1 MNKITRLI
9 VMTCLC
15 IIASCTEVE
24 DLDVYLPEIPET
36 PEVVSTT
43 TTSVSFAEYSG
54 NIVIGTKP
62 DLSDSIFVSE
72 RNLQPYTTYYYQ
84 AVIQNLVGTQL
95 KGEIKSFTTAM
106 KIYFPKCDGIYAT
119 PSNSVS
125 LTAEIESPATSAQ
138 VLEYGFCL
146 SQLREDPTF
155 ETSDAVIVKATGLP
169 SSIGG
174 GTASYTI
181 SGKCTGEGLKKGKIT
196 YARAYVKTEKGVFYG
211 DYSTL
216 CRFFPVSGIKENRP
230 YVDLGLPS
238 GTLWTAVNFAGKG
251 SLIAL
256 PTSYFSYYEENYYS
270 DDFGEFRMPTYE
282 DAKELY
288 ENCTYKQVNIISQN
302 CASITSN
309 VNGNV
314 IYIPFGGYKN
324 SGGYRYYE
332 DKCGYIWLNTQT
344 NDGFWR
350 MMYLSDESKIGY
362 TYYSYHGNSRN
373 IRLVLDD

>member
-1 MNKITRLI
+1 MEKIIRLT
-9 VMTCLC
+9 VLTCLC
-15 IIASCTEVE
+15 IFVSCAEVE
-24 DLDVYLPEIPET
+24 EIDEDIPKVPET

-43 TTSVSFAEYSG
+43 STSVSFADYQG
-54 NIVIGTKP
+54 DIVIGTKP
-62 DLSDSIFVSE
+62 DLSDSVFVSAK
-72 RNLQPYTTYYYQ
+72 NLQPYTTYYYQ
-84 AVIQNLVGTQL
+84 AVVKNYVGTKL

-106 KIYFPKCDGIYAT
+106 TIHLPKCDGIYAT

-155 ETSDAVIVKATGLP
+155 ETSDAVIVKASGLP

-174 GTASYTI
+174 DTQSYTI

-196 YARAYVKTEKGVFYG
+196 YARAYVKTEKGIFYG
-211 DYSTL
+211 GYGTL

-238 GTLWTAVNFAGKG
+238 GTLWTAVNFEGKG
-251 SLIAL
+251 SLIAF
-256 PTSYFSYYEENYYS
+256 PTSYLSYYEENYYS

-288 ENCTYKQVNIISQN
+288 ENCTYKQVNIISDN
-302 CASITSN
+302 CARITSN

-324 SGGYRYYE
+324 SGGYRYYAGLR
-332 DKCGYIWLNTQT
+332 GYIWLNTQT
-344 NDGFWR
+344 DDGFWR
-350 MMYLSDESKIGY
+350 QIYFSDESKIGY
-362 TYYSYHGNSRN
+362 TYYSYHSTMRN